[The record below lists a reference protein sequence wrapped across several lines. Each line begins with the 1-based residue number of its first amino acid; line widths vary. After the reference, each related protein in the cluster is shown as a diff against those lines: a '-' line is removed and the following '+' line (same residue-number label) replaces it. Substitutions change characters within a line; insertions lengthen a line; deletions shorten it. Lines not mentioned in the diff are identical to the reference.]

1 MREWGRE
8 KERKVYGIA
17 VGENTLY
24 YVQRKVIWAEE
35 DGSEGK
41 STYCVCHNENLS
53 VNP

>member
-24 YVQRKVIWAEE
+24 YVQRKKRSFGLRRMAQRVRAL
-35 DGSEGK
+35 
-41 STYCVCHNENLS
+41 TVCATMRT
-53 VNP
+53 